1 VVTLQV
7 AKCDKIARIY
17 QMKKEKFSKLRK
29 KLGKTQK
36 EMATLL
42 SVSKK
47 TVESYEQG
55 LRNIP
60 SNVQRLLY
68 FLVFKLN
75 MHKFDNTKLCW
86 VEKDCPPKIRENCV
100 TWVANEGFF
109 CWFMTGKVC
118 ETERL
123 ASGKTTGNCFNC
135 SFFKSNLDKILS

>member
-1 VVTLQV
+1 
-7 AKCDKIARIY
+7 
-17 QMKKEKFSKLRK
+17 MKKEEFSKLRK

-36 EMATLL
+36 EMAALL

-68 FLVFKLN
+68 FLLFKLSMN
-75 MHKFDNTKLCW
+75 KFDNTKVCW
-86 VEKDCPPKIRENCV
+86 DEKDCPPKIRENCIA
-100 TWVANEGFF
+100 WLANEGFF

-118 ETERL
+118 ETEKI
-123 ASGKTTGNCFNC
+123 ASCKATDNCFNC
-135 SFFKSNLDKILS
+135 SFFKNNLDKI